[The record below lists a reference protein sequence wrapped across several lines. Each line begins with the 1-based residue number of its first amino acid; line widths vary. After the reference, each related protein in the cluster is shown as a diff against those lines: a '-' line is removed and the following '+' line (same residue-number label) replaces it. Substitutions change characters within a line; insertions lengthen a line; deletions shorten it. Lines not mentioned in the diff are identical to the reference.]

1 MFLASKTTTPLRK
14 STNHA
19 KNGFVAKV
27 VAEARVLFEESTAT
41 LFCGDLFTHTGNPPA
56 LTTNDIVGPAK
67 AAEAIFGAS
76 CLTPTT
82 GSTIRK
88 LADRKPRTLAVMH
101 GSSFNGDAAHAL
113 RDLGDVYDAMLRAAE
128 QR

>member
-1 MFLASKTTTPLRK
+1 MAGRP
-14 STNHA
+14 
-19 KNGFVAKV
+19 G
-27 VAEARVLFEESTAT
+27 LFGGKPAT
-41 LFCGDLFTHTGNPPA
+41 LLCGDLFAHVGNPPA

-67 AAEAIFGAS
+67 AAEEIFGAS

-88 LADRKPRTLAVMH
+88 LADLKPRTLAVMH
-101 GSSFNGDAAHAL
+101 GSSFNGHAAQAL
-113 RDLGDVYDAMLRAAE
+113 RDLGDVYDAMLQAAE